1 MGYIAEGFRMVFL
14 DRRYWRYV
22 LVPWLWSTLIFFA
35 VVIVGYFALVPWLQ
49 GVVESKLG
57 GDSGVTGFAKSLI
70 SLTYILIWLFLAGF
84 VFITITSLTSG
95 FLWDELS
102 QRIEEQITG
111 QSAPK
116 STLPNSRIIVDSLSR
131 GIFSIAMAILSLF
144 CGWILPFI
152 GPVLIAGWVGILD
165 YTSPAFL
172 RYNKTVGNQWPVAMK
187 MKGWFGFQIASGLLS
202 LLPLV
207 NVLLLPALVA
217 GGTAMAVRSRVLSPS
232 E

>member
-1 MGYIAEGFRMVFL
+1 MVFL

-22 LVPWLWSTLIFFA
+22 LIPWLWSVLIFVA

-49 GVVESKLG
+49 GVVDARLG
-57 GDSGVTGFAKSLI
+57 GDSGASGFLKTLI
-70 SLTYILIWLFLAGF
+70 SITYIAIWFFLAGF
-84 VFITITSLTSG
+84 VFITITSITSG

-111 QSAPK
+111 QPAPK
-116 STLPNSRIIVDSLSR
+116 STLSNGRIVVDSISR
-131 GIFSIAMAILSLF
+131 GLFSIAMAILSIF
-144 CGWILPFI
+144 CGWVIPFVA
-152 GPVLIAGWVGILD
+152 PVLLAGWVGVLD

-172 RYNKTVGNQWPVAMK
+172 RYNRTVGLQWPVATK
-187 MKGWFGFQIASGLLS
+187 MKGWFGFQIVSGLLS
-202 LLPLV
+202 LLPVV